1 MPVPPER
8 LREVVAAHLEV
19 EPAALTDEVLLGEEL
34 YVDSLAAAELLVVVE
49 DAFEVRLPEDLFA
62 DVETYGQLAA
72 AVQSR
77 AVPAA

>member
-19 EPAALTDEVLLGEEL
+19 EPVELTDEALLGEDL
-34 YVDSLAAAELLVVVE
+34 SVDSLAAAELLVVVE
-49 DAFEVRLPEDLFA
+49 DAFSVRLPEDLFA
-62 DVETYGQLAA
+62 DVETYGQLVA
-72 AVQSR
+72 AVRAR